1 MGKTKQITKDL
12 VVKLTSEEKAELAD
26 QLTERISRKDYLED
40 AKRVM
45 AKKYAAQIE
54 ETVAEINDISMK
66 IRSGEELRPVACEI
80 RYDDP
85 VPGYKTTYR
94 IDTGA
99 KIGSELMTEADL
111 QGELFPED
119 GEEADGE
126 APETDAESAP
136 EGETDGEPE
145 AETETAEPET
155 EVESEK

>member
-94 IDTGA
+94 LDTDA

-119 GEEADGE
+119 GEQEDDGE
-126 APETDAESAP
+126 APETDAEGAP
-136 EGETDGEPE
+136 DADDEAPDAEADEPK
-145 AETETAEPET
+145 AEKE
-155 EVESEK
+155 